1 MRGPVVARAPW
12 GFQGMTSTE
21 VNVGA
26 TLTAWPCKYDRRITA
41 RHRVLVVTL
50 TLASSNTLR
59 ENAWEGMTNADKC

>member
-50 TLASSNTLR
+50 TLASYLPRGKRKLLAFYQVT
-59 ENAWEGMTNADKC
+59 